1 MKNSEQLDDLITR
14 SFGNE
19 LNSDDQELLVQW
31 LSASEENRQYY
42 EALKNTWQLMK
53 DAKSPDE
60 INADREWTY
69 FQQVLEQD
77 ARGERD
83 YTGDLPGKPGMV
95 RKILVT
101 TAVAASVLLII
112 VAGYNWLGN
121 KKTNLPPVVAKV
133 ENNHPAEVVMRHERN
148 TSDKAKRLVLQD
160 SSEIILDPLS
170 EVTWNEPFTNNRRD
184 IMLKGKARF
193 HVAKD
198 KTKPFTVFSGQIA
211 TTALGTQ
218 FTVTAFE
225 QEDFITVQLFEGKV
239 VVKAAD
245 SVQPKLQNNFYLL
258 AGEELLYSNKQY
270 TARVRR
276 LRFIND
282 NTTAKRNEEDSLEGY
297 ILLPVDK
304 GSWYMFNNQPL
315 AQVFKQLEEMYGVHI
330 SYSEKDIEKMYF
342 IGKFSKNDSVSN
354 ILKQIAAL
362 NNLTVTKQSETYI
375 ISSVKP

>member
-19 LNSDDQELLVQW
+19 LNSDDQALLVQW

-42 EALKNTWQLMK
+42 DELKNTWQLMK
-53 DAKSPDE
+53 NAKSSDE

-69 FQQVLEQD
+69 FQEILEQD

-83 YTGDLPGKPGMV
+83 YTGDMPGRPGIV
-95 RKILVT
+95 RKLLVATAMAASILV
-101 TAVAASVLLII
+101 II
-112 VAGYNWLGN
+112 IAGYNWLGN
-121 KKTNLPPVVAKV
+121 KKNNIVPVVAKA
-133 ENNHPAEVVMRHERN
+133 ENNNAPTVITRHEVN
-148 TSDKAKRLVLQD
+148 TSGKAKRLVLQD

-184 IMLKGKARF
+184 IRLKGRARF
-193 HVAKD
+193 QVAKD

-211 TTALGTQ
+211 TTALGTL
-218 FTVTAFE
+218 FTVTAFA
-225 QEDFITVQLFEGKV
+225 QEDLITVQLFEGKV

-245 SVQPKLQNNFYLL
+245 SIQPRLKNDFYLL
-258 AGEELLYSNKQY
+258 PGEELLFSNRQY

-276 LRFIND
+276 FVND
-282 NTTAKRNEEDSLEGY
+282 RATAKHREEDGMEDQP
-297 ILLPVDK
+297 LLPVDK

-330 SYSEKDIEKMYF
+330 SYPEKDIKKMYF

-362 NNLTVTKQSETYI
+362 NNLTVTRQNDTYI
-375 ISSVKP
+375 IGR

>member
-19 LNSDDQELLVQW
+19 LTSDDQEFLVQW
-31 LSASEENRQYY
+31 LRASEENRQYY

-53 DAKSPDE
+53 DARSPDE
-60 INADREWTY
+60 INTDREWTY

-77 ARGERD
+77 TRDERD
-83 YTGDLPGKPGMV
+83 YTDDLSGKPGIV
-95 RKILVT
+95 RKILVV

-121 KKTNLPPVVAKV
+121 KKNNVPPMVAKV
-133 ENNHPAEVVMRHERN
+133 EKNNPAAVVVRHEVN
-148 TSDKAKRLVLQD
+148 TSGKAKRLVLQD

-184 IMLKGKARF
+184 IILKGRARF

-218 FTVTAFE
+218 FTVTAFA
-225 QEDFITVQLFEGKV
+225 QEDLITVQLFEGKV

-245 SVQPKLQNNFYLL
+245 SVQSKLKNDFYLL
-258 AGEELLYSNKQY
+258 PGEELLYSNKKY
-270 TARVRR
+270 TALVR
-276 LRFIND
+276 RFIND
-282 NTTAKRNEEDSLEGY
+282 NTIAKHSEEERAEDQP
-297 ILLPVDK
+297 LLPIDK

-354 ILKQIAAL
+354 ILNQIALL
-362 NNLTVTKQSETYI
+362 NNLTITKQNNAYI
-375 ISSVKP
+375 IANRQ

>member
-19 LNSDDQELLVQW
+19 LTSDDQEFLVQW

-60 INADREWTY
+60 INSDREWNY
-69 FQQVLEQD
+69 FQQVLERD
-77 ARGERD
+77 AQGERD
-83 YTGDLPGKPGMV
+83 YTGDKPGKPGIV
-95 RKILVT
+95 RKILVA

-112 VAGYNWLGN
+112 VVGYNWLGN
-121 KKTNLPPVVAKV
+121 KKPHVPPIVAKV
-133 ENNHPAEVVMRHERN
+133 ENSNPVAVVRHEVN
-148 TSDKAKRLVLQD
+148 TSGKAKRLVLKD
-160 SSEIILDPLS
+160 SSEIILDPAS

-184 IMLKGKARF
+184 IILKGRARF

-198 KTKPFTVFSGQIA
+198 KTKPFTVFSGHIA

-218 FTVTAFE
+218 FAVTAFE
-225 QEDFITVQLFEGKV
+225 QEDLITVQLFEGKV

-245 SVQPKLQNNFYLL
+245 SVQPKLEKDFYLL
-258 AGEELLYSNKQY
+258 PGEELLYSNKQY

-276 LRFIND
+276 FIND
-282 NTTAKRNEEDSLEGY
+282 NTIAKHREEENAEDQP
-297 ILLPVDK
+297 LLPADK

-375 ISSVKP
+375 ITPNAER

>member
-1 MKNSEQLDDLITR
+1 MKNSDQLDDLITR
-14 SFGNE
+14 SFANE
-19 LNSDDQELLVQW
+19 LNSDDQALLVQW

-53 DAKSPDE
+53 EARSPDE

-83 YTGDLPGKPGMV
+83 YTGELPGKPGMV
-95 RKILVT
+95 RKILLA
-101 TAVAASVLLII
+101 TAVAAAVLLII

-121 KKTNLPPVVAKV
+121 KKTDVAPMVAKV
-133 ENNHPAEVVMRHERN
+133 ENNNPAAVVVRHEVN
-148 TSDKAKRLVLQD
+148 SSGKTKRLVLQD
-160 SSEIILDPLS
+160 SSEVMLDPLS

-184 IMLKGKARF
+184 LILKGRARF

-198 KTKPFTVFSGQIA
+198 KTKPFTVFSGHIA

-225 QEDFITVQLFEGKV
+225 QEDLITVQLFEGKV

-245 SVQPKLQNNFYLL
+245 SVQPKLKRSFYLL
-258 AGEELLYSNKQY
+258 PGEELLYSNRQY
-270 TARVRR
+270 TARVH
-276 LRFIND
+276 RFIND
-282 NTTAKRNEEDSLEGY
+282 NTPAKHREEENAEDQP
-297 ILLPVDK
+297 LLPADK

-330 SYSEKDIEKMYF
+330 SYSEKDIAKMYF

-375 ISSVKP
+375 ISSVQH

>member
-19 LNSDDQELLVQW
+19 LNSDDQQFLEQW
-31 LSASEENRQYY
+31 LRASEENRQYY

-53 DAKSPDE
+53 DAKSPNE
-60 INADREWTY
+60 INTDREWTY

-83 YTGDLPGKPGMV
+83 YTGDIPGKPGMV
-95 RKILVT
+95 RKLLVA
-101 TAVAASVLLII
+101 TAVAASILLIVI
-112 VAGYNWLGN
+112 AGYNWLGN
-121 KKTNLPPVVAKV
+121 KKNKVASVVAKV
-133 ENNHPAEVVMRHERN
+133 ETNNRATVVTRHEVN
-148 TSDKAKRLVLQD
+148 TSGIVKRLILQD
-160 SSEIILDPLS
+160 SSEIVLDPLS
-170 EVTWNEPFTNNRRD
+170 EVSWNEPFTNNRRD
-184 IMLKGKARF
+184 IMLKGRARF

-225 QEDFITVQLFEGKV
+225 KEDFITVQLFEGKV

-245 SVQPKLQNNFYLL
+245 SIQPKLKSDFYLL
-258 AGEELLYSNKQY
+258 PGEELLYSNKQY

-276 LRFIND
+276 FVND
-282 NTTAKRNEEDSLEGY
+282 NTAARRNEDDRTEDQP
-297 ILLPVDK
+297 LLPVDN

-330 SYSEKDIEKMYF
+330 SYSKTDIEKMYF

-354 ILKQIAAL
+354 ILEQIASL
-362 NNLTVTKQSETYI
+362 NNLTITKQNNDYI
-375 ISSVKP
+375 ITNRQ

>member
-14 SFGNE
+14 SFSNK
-19 LNSDDQELLVQW
+19 LNSDDQAFLVQW

-60 INADREWTY
+60 INTNREWNY
-69 FQQVLEQD
+69 FQQALEQD

-83 YTGDLPGKPGMV
+83 YAGDVSGKPGMV
-95 RKILVT
+95 RKILVA

-121 KKTNLPPVVAKV
+121 KKTNVPSVVAKV
-133 ENNHPAEVVMRHERN
+133 ENNHPAEVVARHERN
-148 TSDKAKRLVLQD
+148 TSDKAKRLVLND

-170 EVTWNEPFTNNRRD
+170 EVTWNEPFVNNRRD
-184 IMLKGKARF
+184 IILKGRARF

-198 KTKPFTVFSGQIA
+198 KTKPFTVFSGHIT

-218 FTVTAFE
+218 FTVSAFE
-225 QEDFITVQLFEGKV
+225 EDDFITVQLFEGKV
-239 VVKAAD
+239 VIKAAD
-245 SVQPKLQNNFYLL
+245 SVQPKLQHDFYLL
-258 AGEELLYSNKQY
+258 PGEELLYSNKQY
-270 TARVRR
+270 TAKVRR
-276 LRFIND
+276 FMND
-282 NTTAKRNEEDSLEGY
+282 NTIAKHSEEENAEDQP
-297 ILLPVDK
+297 LLPVDK

-362 NNLTVTKQSETYI
+362 NNLTVTKQNETYI
-375 ISSVKP
+375 ISR